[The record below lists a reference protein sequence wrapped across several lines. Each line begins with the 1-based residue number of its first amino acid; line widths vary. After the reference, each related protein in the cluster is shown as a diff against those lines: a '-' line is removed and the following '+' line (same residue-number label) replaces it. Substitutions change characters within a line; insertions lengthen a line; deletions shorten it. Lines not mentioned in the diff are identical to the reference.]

1 MGNFFI
7 VKITFSK
14 SWYSEIHERGSCM
27 NESKNWYSVLLWMVP
42 KMKARTTSILG
53 FEFFLLLWYSI
64 GWQIAKYLD
73 FRKFV
78 SKKYWNIKSNI
89 SFPTCPLSYR
99 PQWIQILIW
108 NHLQLAI
115 LKESILLCSTQ
126 ILHKLLEILW
136 LSSTFEWNS
145 CDIIRLLYL

>member
-1 MGNFFI
+1 
-7 VKITFSK
+7 
-14 SWYSEIHERGSCM
+14 M
-27 NESKNWYSVLLWMVP
+27 NESKNGYSVLLWMVP

-53 FEFFLLLWYSI
+53 FKVFLLLWYSI

-108 NHLQLAI
+108 NHWQLAI
-115 LKESILLCSTQ
+115 LKESILLYSTQ

-145 CDIIRLLYL
+145 CGEIRLLYF